1 MRQQI
6 LLASLTA
13 ALAMSTACQAAQY
26 PVAYQAPPPP
36 TAYGQH
42 ELKVFDRGF
51 REGYWAGRE
60 NRGGS
65 GAPNRL
71 TNDMGPDS
79 RAEFR
84 RGYRDGFHRGQA
96 DRHAG
101 APWLYPRS

>member
-13 ALAMSTACQAAQY
+13 VLAMGTACQAAPYQ
-26 PVAYQAPPPP
+26 YQAPAPPP

-42 ELKVFDRGF
+42 EMRVFDRGF

-60 NRGGS
+60 HRGGS
-65 GAPNRL
+65 GAPHVL
-71 TNDMGPDS
+71 TDGMGPDT

-84 RGYRDGFHRGQA
+84 RGYRDGFHRGEA

-101 APWLYPRS
+101 APWLYPR